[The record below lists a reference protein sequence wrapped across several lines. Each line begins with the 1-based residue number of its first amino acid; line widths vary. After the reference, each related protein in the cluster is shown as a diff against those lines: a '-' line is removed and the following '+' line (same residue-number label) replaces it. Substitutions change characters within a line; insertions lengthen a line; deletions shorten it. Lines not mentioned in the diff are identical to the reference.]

1 MNAYK
6 PLDCDL
12 HDYLEI
18 ACMHGYRLLVEGV
31 DGSQFEALGKTTR
44 TSASGEEFF
53 CLEGAEGPLEI
64 RLDQLLAITPL
75 DAKRS
80 FGRILLAGQHC
91 SI

>member
-18 ACMHGYRLLVEGV
+18 ACMHGYRLLVEQV
-31 DGSQFEALGKTTR
+31 DGCSFEAFGKTTR
-44 TSASGEEFF
+44 TSAGGEEFF
-53 CLEGAEGPLEI
+53 CLEGAAGPLEI

-75 DAKRS
+75 DANRS

-91 SI
+91 PI

>member
-6 PLDCDL
+6 PLDCNL

-31 DGSQFEALGKTTR
+31 DGSQLEALGKTTR
-44 TSASGEEFF
+44 TSASGEEFL

-75 DAKRS
+75 DANRS